1 MKQVTELAPA
11 KLNLYLKVL
20 RKRPDGYHDIETLFE
35 RIDIFDKIIVSSTK
49 EGINIKCDNPSVPT
63 GKGSLCYKAAEL
75 MREKS
80 SAKSGSAFGGKA
92 TSGVAIKIEKRI
104 PVAAGLGGGSSD
116 AASILKALNNLWS
129 LKLKREELMEM
140 AGFLGADVSFFLAD
154 TSFAIGTGRGD
165 HIKPINYAESFWHAV
180 ISPNITLLSGEI
192 YKLYSEVHPLT
203 LTITGSID
211 RILTPTFNISN
222 ISRLKALLH
231 NDLESIVLSREP
243 LIKAIKDTLAGDG
256 EHSLVSG
263 SGPSVFCL
271 YETKKEA
278 LRAKENCLGRF
289 PESCGWRAYITKT
302 Y

>member
-1 MKQVTELAPA
+1 MSSITELAPA

-35 RIDIFDKIIVSSTK
+35 RIDIFDKIIVSSAK
-49 EGINIKCDNPSVPT
+49 DGINIKCDNPSVPA
-63 GKGSLCYKAAEL
+63 GKGSLCYRAAEL
-75 MREKS
+75 MKEK
-80 SAKSGSAFGGKA
+80 FKA
-92 TSGVAIKIEKRI
+92 ASGVEIKIEKHI

-116 AASILKALNNLWS
+116 AASILKAINNLWS
-129 LKLKREELMEM
+129 LKLTREELMEM
-140 AGFLGADVSFFLAD
+140 AGDLGADVSFFLTD
-154 TSFAIGTGRGD
+154 SSFAIGTGRGD
-165 HIKPINYAESFWHAV
+165 DIKPVNYAKSFWHAV
-180 ISPNITLLSGEI
+180 ISPDIMLLSGEI

-211 RILTPTFNISN
+211 KILPPTLNISN

-243 LIKAIKDTLAGDG
+243 LIKAIKNTLGRDNG
-256 EHSLVSG
+256 ENSLVSG

-271 YETKKEA
+271 YETREEA
-278 LRAKENCLGRF
+278 LRAKENCLKRF
-289 PESCGWRAYITKT
+289 PESCGWHAYITKT

>member
-20 RKRPDGYHDIETLFE
+20 RKRADGYHDIETLFE

-49 EGINIKCDNPSVPT
+49 DGIDIKCDNPSVPT
-63 GKGSLCYKAAEL
+63 EKGSLCYRAVEL
-75 MREKS
+75 MRKKI
-80 SAKSGSAFGGKA
+80 SAKGGKTA
-92 TSGVAIKIEKRI
+92 SGAAIKIEKHI

-154 TSFAIGTGRGD
+154 ASFAIGTGRGD
-165 HIKPINYAESFWHAV
+165 RIKPVNYAKSFWHAV

-192 YKLYSEVHPLT
+192 YKLYSETHPLN
-203 LTITGSID
+203 LTITGSVD
-211 RILTPTFNISN
+211 RILPPTLNISN
-222 ISRLKALLH
+222 IGRLKPLLH

-243 LIKAIKDTLAGDG
+243 LIKDIKNTLGTGNG
-256 EHSLVSG
+256 ENSLVSG

-271 YETKKEA
+271 HETRKEA
-278 LRAKENCLGRF
+278 LKAKENCLRCF
-289 PESCGWRAYITKT
+289 PDSKGWSAYITKT